1 MSFREVETRLREIVE
16 GLGADGALGANAQAR
31 ACTIDRFRTTE
42 TPDPSTLDA
51 PALDRAC
58 NVSLGSVSDLIP
70 RNVHC
75 NERQVRAVLEVRV
88 SYAAAP
94 ALWEMVHGEPSDVDK
109 QTAASSWVPRAL
121 DDAREI
127 ERALTWYELTGNDTT
142 PTIERVAP
150 LGDVITNDLG
160 NGRGLMIR
168 RFEVLLED
176 TQP

>member
-1 MSFREVETRLREIVE
+1 MSFRDVQDRLREVVE
-16 GLGADGALGANAQAR
+16 GRGADGSLGVAAQAR
-31 ACTIDRFRTTE
+31 ACTVDRYRTTE
-42 TPDPSTLDA
+42 TPDPSTLDGA
-51 PALDRAC
+51 ALDRAC
-58 NVSLGSVSDLIP
+58 NVSISTAADLIP

-88 SYAAAP
+88 SYVAAP
-94 ALWEMVHGEPSDVDK
+94 ALWQSVHGEASDPDR
-109 QTAASSWVPRAL
+109 QTAAADWVVRAL

-142 PTIERVAP
+142 PVIEQVVP

-168 RFEVLLED
+168 RFELLLED

>member
-1 MSFREVETRLREIVE
+1 MSFRDVQDRLRAVIE
-16 GLGADGALGANAQAR
+16 GRGADGSLGSAAQAR
-31 ACTIDRFRTTE
+31 ACTVDRYRTTE
-42 TPDPSTLDA
+42 TTDPSTLDG

-58 NVSLGSVSDLIP
+58 NVSLSTAGDLIP

-75 NERQVRAVLEVRV
+75 NERQVRAVLEVRIA
-88 SYAAAP
+88 YAAAP
-94 ALWEMVHGEPSDVDK
+94 AQWELVHGEASNPDK
-109 QTAASSWVPRAL
+109 QTAAADWGVRAL

-142 PTIERVAP
+142 PVIEQVAP
-150 LGDVITNDLG
+150 LGDATLNDLG

-168 RFEVLLED
+168 RFELLLED